1 METWIGL
8 LDCNNFFVSCERL
21 FRPDLKLRP
30 VVVLSSN
37 DGCIVARSKEIKDRG
52 IPMGVPYFQIK
63 DTLKDIKAVAFSSH
77 FALYRDISR
86 RVFEV
91 MKRELGAVEQYSI
104 DEAFFTLKG
113 SEAEVKAHITHLK
126 DIVEREVGVPVSI
139 GVATSKTAAKYASS
153 VAKKTG
159 GLFVL
164 WTKEHTA
171 ALLEI
176 KLREIWGVGS
186 RTAEQFKKHGLITVR
201 DMVAL
206 ERRQVTALFGVHGE
220 RLWLELQ
227 GIRAVGTSGT
237 HSTQQSILSSRSF
250 KSTTTDKA
258 VLKDAVAYHVRHAAE
273 DLRSMKLKTSSIQ
286 VMLSTSRHGDYF
298 MQGGFE
304 VALFTTPTSDSF
316 ILLKAADELVE
327 RIYKA
332 EVPYKKAGILLQH
345 FTPETLQQM
354 DLFSNTAESKTNTL
368 MPVMD
373 ALNKRSGGATIL
385 LGSHL
390 KTVAWESSRESRSPA
405 YTTSWNDIATVKT

>member
-1 METWIGL
+1 MDTWVGL

-21 FRPDLKLRP
+21 FRPDLKTTP

-37 DGCIVARSKEIKDRG
+37 DGCVVARSKEIKDKG

-63 DTLKDIKAVAFSSH
+63 DTLKDIKGIAFSSH

-86 RVFEV
+86 RVFEI
-91 MKRELGAVEQYSI
+91 MKRELGTVEQYSI
-104 DEAFFTLKG
+104 DEAFFILKG
-113 SEAEVKAHITHLK
+113 SEAEVRAHITHLK
-126 DIVEREVGVPVSI
+126 DTVEREVGIPVSI
-139 GVATSKTAAKYASS
+139 GVANSKTAAKYASS

-164 WTKEHTA
+164 WTKEHTE
-171 ALLEI
+171 ALLET
-176 KLREIWGVGS
+176 KLRDIWGVGL
-186 RTAEQFKKHGLITVR
+186 RTTELFKKHGLIIVG

-206 ERRQVTALFGVHGE
+206 ERRQISSLFGVQGE

-227 GIRAVGTSGT
+227 GIPAVGASNA

-250 KSTTTDKA
+250 KGTTTDKA

-273 DLRSMKLKTSSIQ
+273 DLRSMKHKTSSIQ
-286 VMLSTSRHGDYF
+286 VMLGTSRHGDYF

-304 VALFTTPTSDSF
+304 VTLFATPTSDSF
-316 ILLKAADELVE
+316 VLLKAADALVE

-332 EVPYKKAGILLQH
+332 DVPYKKAGILLQH

-354 DLFSNTAESKTNTL
+354 DLSSSTTQSKTSTL

-373 ALNKRSGGATIL
+373 ALNKRSGGATLL

-390 KTVAWESSRESRSPA
+390 KTVAWEASRGSRSPA
-405 YTTSWNDIATVKT
+405 YTTSWNDIATVRT

>member
-21 FRPDLKLRP
+21 FRPDLLRRP

-37 DGCIVARSKEIKDRG
+37 DGCIVARSKEIKDKG
-52 IPMGVPYFQIK
+52 IPMGVPYFQVK
-63 DTLKDIKAVAFSSH
+63 DTLKDIGAVSFSSH

-91 MKRELGAVEQYSI
+91 MKKELDTVEQYSI
-104 DEAFFTLKG
+104 DEAFFFLKG
-113 SEAEVKAHITHLK
+113 NEREVTSQIQYLK
-126 DIVEREVGVPVSI
+126 DSVEREVGIPVSI
-139 GVATSKTAAKYASS
+139 GVATSKTTAKYASS

-164 WTKEHTA
+164 STQEQQA
-171 ALLEI
+171 AL
-176 KLREIWGVGS
+176 KLAKLSDVWGIGL
-186 RTAEQFKKHGLITVR
+186 RTALTYKKHSLRTVG
-201 DMVAL
+201 DFVAQ
-206 ERRQVTALFGVHGE
+206 ERRQITSLFGVHGE

-227 GIRAVGTSGT
+227 GIPAVGAMR

-250 KSTTTDKA
+250 KGTSSDIA

-286 VMLSTSRHGDYF
+286 VMLGTSRHGDYF

-304 VALFTTPTSDSF
+304 MVLLDAPTSDTF
-316 ILLKAADELVE
+316 VLLKAADALVE
-327 RIYKA
+327 QLFKVD
-332 EVPYKKAGILLQH
+332 VPYKKAGILLQQ
-345 FTPETLQQM
+345 FTPESHTQLSM
-354 DLFSNTAESKTNTL
+354 FGETTESKTNAL

-373 ALNKRSGGATIL
+373 ALNKQNGGGTVV

-390 KTVAWESSRESRSPA
+390 KTGAWEASRESRSPA